1 VPYTI
6 NIPKNKDQAEKTIN
20 YILSEGKA
28 RRAPNAIRWWTAR
41 WYMRGVRN
49 FKSLN
54 YQNGTLQV
62 SYMNDEGVLNF
73 KYEDIVSKYQA
84 QLGRL
89 MQLDLT
95 PVVSKAGIS
104 LDGMRKASI
113 GQVVLDSL
121 FSKPKVDKIQAG
133 ASNKLLNYGTIAL
146 IPWWVDEDSIGID
159 VVPPWEILPIPIE
172 VDSNQE
178 CRGILRRKIVP
189 MDWVK
194 NLGTTPAG
202 KADVY
207 KDMTSWEVPS
217 GFIPLEAQDRF
228 QGSITI
234 GTSISASAVRMESQ
248 AGGSRKLTSAKKDKT
263 KIKVVEAS
271 EIWTMTEDNY
281 WDEYILHVGGK
292 ILYRTSYAGE
302 KRQFP
307 PQIVTDVDVG
317 DFWGKSYID
326 SLIPLNCE
334 MEAALSRQFQN
345 VKDWDLFG
353 VIYEPTTS
361 GITDR
366 AVRGADGLKRVKY
379 EPDPLSPEAKP
390 YNLRM
395 NATGLLPAK
404 IVEAGMNA
412 QDKIANQ
419 PNDLMSGGAPGRVDS
434 ASGLGFLFETSNV
447 PLTPTAKGIS
457 QAFSSCYRVV
467 LDITRRMW
475 GNEKVLEIT
484 HLDDSIAGI
493 AFDQDSGKIQLADNS
508 IPHPDEVVVNVAS
521 AIPRSKEQQKME
533 LKDGLTTGIITPSEY
548 RIIARKE
555 GLDLPVGGEVEWQ
568 NYRRATLENIT
579 LFNDGKTPGQNVIY
593 SDNDMHPV
601 HLMKLDE
608 FMAKPEFW
616 LASEEVRTKF
626 VEHRKL
632 HLAGMGQLPD
642 ESPYAEEAAEEAVGA
657 IEMQQQMAQQ
667 GVPGGVGG
675 F

>member
-6 NIPKNKDQAEKTIN
+6 SIPKNKLQAEKTIN
-20 YILSEGKA
+20 YILDEGKA
-28 RRAPNAIRWWTAR
+28 RRAPQAIRWWTAR

-49 FKSLN
+49 FQNLN
-54 YQNGTLQV
+54 YQAGTLQV
-62 SYMNDEGVLNF
+62 SYMNDSGVLNF

-89 MQLDLT
+89 MQLNLT
-95 PVVSKAGIS
+95 PVVTKEGIS

-113 GQVVLDSL
+113 GQVVLDSV
-121 FSKPKVDKIQAG
+121 FPKPKVDKIQA
-133 ASNKLLNYGTIAL
+133 ATCNKLLNYGTVAL
-146 IPWWVDEDSIGID
+146 IPWWVGEDSIGID

-178 CRGILRRKIVP
+178 CRGILRRKVVP
-189 MDWVK
+189 MKWIEDLAK
-194 NLGTTPAG
+194 TPAS
-202 KADVY
+202 KSDVY
-207 KDMTSWEVPS
+207 KDMVSWEVPA
-217 GFIPLEAQDRF
+217 GFIPLESRDRF
-228 QGSITI
+228 QGSVVV
-234 GTSISASAVRMESQ
+234 GTSISASSATAARMESQ

-263 KIKVVEAS
+263 QIKVVEAS

-307 PQIVTDVDVG
+307 PQIVTDVDIG
-317 DFWGKSYID
+317 NFWGKSFVD
-326 SLIPLNCE
+326 MLMPLNCE
-334 MEAALSRQFQN
+334 MEAALARQFQN

-366 AVRGADGLKRVKY
+366 AIRGSDGLKRVKY

-404 IVEAGMNA
+404 IVEAGMAA

-419 PNDLMSGGAPGRVDS
+419 PNELMGGGAPGRVDS

-457 QAFSSCYRVV
+457 QAFSACYRVV

-475 GNEKVLEIT
+475 GNEKVLDIT

-493 AFDQDSGKIQLADNS
+493 SFNQQSGQIQLTDNA
-508 IPHPDEVVVNVAS
+508 IPHPDEVIVNVAS
-521 AIPRSKEQQKME
+521 AVPRSKEQQKLE
-533 LKDGLTTGIITPSEY
+533 LKDSLQSGIITPTEY
-548 RIIARKE
+548 RITARKE
-555 GLDLPVGGEVEWQ
+555 GLDLPVGAEVEWQ
-568 NYRRATLENIT
+568 NYRRATLENIM
-579 LFNDGKTPGQNVIY
+579 LFNDGQTPGADVMY
-593 SDNDMHPV
+593 SDNDMHPI

-608 FMAKPEFW
+608 FMAKPEYW
-616 LASEEVRTKF
+616 LATPEVRNKF
-626 VEHRKL
+626 KHRQL
-632 HLAGMGQLPD
+632 HLSGMGQLPD
-642 ESPYAEEAAEEAVGA
+642 ESPYAEEAAEEAVGS
-657 IEMQQQMAQQ
+657 IEMQQQMMQQQ
-667 GVPGGVGG
+667 GGGGQI
-675 F
+675 